1 MGYFIKRLDDNIIN
15 ISLIQSVTIVD
26 STHILWTMKNGQTF
40 LEEYT
45 SVDTATAR
53 LNSIKSTLLSSGGS
67 SNKELLKKIDELTTT
82 VNTLT
87 SSLKSAQ
94 QSVDLINGEV
104 I

>member
-26 STHILWTMKNGQTF
+26 STNILWTIKNGQTF
-40 LEEYT
+40 LEEY
-45 SVDTATAR
+45 
-53 LNSIKSTLLSSGGS
+53 SS
-67 SNKELLKKIDELTTT
+67 

-87 SSLKSAQ
+87 SSLESAQ